1 MLSISLQITHRLAVD
16 LEQINNLGEI
26 MAPKNVTTASFQA
39 DVLSN
44 PKPVMVDFWA
54 EWCGPCRMVSPIL
67 DEIAAEYSDKIE
79 IVKVNVDEEPQLAMQ
94 YGVTGIPLMGVFKG
108 GQMVKQMVGA
118 KPKQAIVADLAEF
131 LA

>member
-1 MLSISLQITHRLAVD
+1 MSA
-16 LEQINNLGEI
+16 
-26 MAPKNVTTASFQA
+26 KNVTTASFQA
-39 DVLSN
+39 DVLNN

-67 DEIAAEYSDKIE
+67 DEIATEYADKIE

-94 YGVTGIPLMGVFKG
+94 YGVTGIPMMAVFQG
-108 GQMVKQMVGA
+108 GTIAKQMVGA
-118 KPKQAIVADLAEF
+118 RPKNAIVEDLAAF

>member
-1 MLSISLQITHRLAVD
+1 MSAKS
-16 LEQINNLGEI
+16 
-26 MAPKNVTTASFQA
+26 VTTASFQA
-39 DVLSN
+39 DVLDN

-67 DEIAAEYSDKIE
+67 DEIAAEYADKID

-94 YGVTGIPLMGVFKG
+94 YGVTGIPMMAVFQG
-108 GQMVKQMVGA
+108 GTIAKQMVGA
-118 KPKQAIVADLAEF
+118 RPKNAIVEDLAAF

>member
-1 MLSISLQITHRLAVD
+1 MSA
-16 LEQINNLGEI
+16 
-26 MAPKNVTTASFQA
+26 KNVTTASFQA
-39 DVLSN
+39 DVLDN

-67 DEIAAEYSDKIE
+67 DEIATEYAEKID

-94 YGVTGIPLMGVFKG
+94 YGVTGIPMMAVFQG
-108 GQMVKQMVGA
+108 GTIAKQMVGA
-118 KPKQAIVADLAEF
+118 RPKNAIVEDLAAF

>member
-1 MLSISLQITHRLAVD
+1 MSAKS
-16 LEQINNLGEI
+16 
-26 MAPKNVTTASFQA
+26 VTTASFQA
-39 DVLSN
+39 DVLDN

-79 IVKVNVDEEPQLAMQ
+79 IVKVNVDEEPELAMK
-94 YGVTGIPLMGVFKG
+94 YGVTGIPMMAVFRG
-108 GQMVKQMVGA
+108 GAIAKQMVGA
-118 KPKQAIVADLAEF
+118 RPKNAIVEDLASF

>member
-1 MLSISLQITHRLAVD
+1 MSA
-16 LEQINNLGEI
+16 
-26 MAPKNVTTASFQA
+26 KNVTTASFQA
-39 DVLSN
+39 DVLDN

-67 DEIAAEYSDKIE
+67 DEIATEYADKIE

-94 YGVTGIPLMGVFKG
+94 YGVTGIPMMAVFQG
-108 GQMVKQMVGA
+108 GSIAKQMVGA
-118 KPKQAIVADLAEF
+118 RPKTAIVEDLAAF